1 VEIDPASAEARN
13 DFGVFLFRSD
23 QADRSIEEL
32 MEAVRLAPTRAVFH
46 ENLGRAFR
54 RKQQWKEAERELSE
68 AARLAPNETGVWE
81 TLGEVRV
88 QLKKPDE
95 AASAFRAALDLDPGN
110 EAAAAGLAGSL
121 LDAGRLADAE
131 TALVKALENNGRSA
145 VLWNNL
151 GVIRMRKGALSGG
164 LAAFQRAIA
173 EDSSFEPAKANFAR
187 AEQLAALDRAGS

>member
-1 VEIDPASAEARN
+1 
-13 DFGVFLFRSD
+13 
-23 QADRSIEEL
+23 
-32 MEAVRLAPTRAVFH
+32 M
-46 ENLGRAFR
+46 
-54 RKQQWKEAERELSE
+54 WKEAERELSE
-68 AARLAPNETGVWE
+68 AARQAPNETGVWE
-81 TLGEVRV
+81 SLGEVRSE
-88 QLKKPDE
+88 LKKPDD
-95 AASAFRAALDLDPGN
+95 AASAFRVALDLDPSN

-151 GVIRMRKGALSGG
+151 GVIRTRKGALTGA

-173 EDSSFEPAKANFAR
+173 EDSSFQPAKANLAR